1 MFAFLYYNTAKNI
14 LQTNVDYE
22 MYFWAGDKR
31 EKVNSYLGR
40 MLMDADTDLK
50 FICKEIVIIGIQ

>member
-1 MFAFLYYNTAKNI
+1 
-14 LQTNVDYE
+14 